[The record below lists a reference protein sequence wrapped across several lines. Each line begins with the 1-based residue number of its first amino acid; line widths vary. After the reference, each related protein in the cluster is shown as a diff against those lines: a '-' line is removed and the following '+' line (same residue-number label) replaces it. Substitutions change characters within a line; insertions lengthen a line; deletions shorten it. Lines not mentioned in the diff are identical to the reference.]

1 MLPSHARLQTTA
13 DSLPYLNL
21 MFKTLILI
29 SALLLSCS
37 CSFFESF
44 SKGDKVAQIGN
55 AVLYKSDID
64 KVLPKG
70 ASAQDSTLF
79 ADQYVNSW
87 ALKQLLLNKAQEQ
100 LPKAD
105 KDVSA
110 LLEDYRTQLLV
121 FRYETRYVE
130 ERLDTL
136 VTEEER
142 KEYYAAHQESFV
154 TLNGVFRGRFV
165 KMHNSSPNL
174 QMVRKLSGKNDVESV
189 EKLEEIA
196 YNAAHKFDNYGDNWV
211 DMPIVA
217 RDMDVDLQ
225 WFVESLGKKGV
236 IEHRDSSYSNFV
248 QIVEF
253 VLPGE
258 ISPYEYNREKI
269 GNIILSRRKQELVTV
284 LHKEILNDALAGN
297 KIKYTG
303 DEDN

>member
-1 MLPSHARLQTTA
+1 
-13 DSLPYLNL
+13 
-21 MFKTLILI
+21 
-29 SALLLSCS
+29 
-37 CSFFESF
+37 
-44 SKGDKVAQIGN
+44 
-55 AVLYKSDID
+55 
-64 KVLPKG
+64 
-70 ASAQDSTLF
+70 
-79 ADQYVNSW
+79 
-87 ALKQLLLNKAQEQ
+87 
-100 LPKAD
+100 
-105 KDVSA
+105 
-110 LLEDYRTQLLV
+110 
-121 FRYETRYVE
+121 
-130 ERLDTL
+130 
-136 VTEEER
+136 
-142 KEYYAAHQESFV
+142 
-154 TLNGVFRGRFV
+154 
-165 KMHNSSPNL
+165 MHNSSPNL

-248 QIVEF
+248 QVVEF

-284 LHKEILNDALAGN
+284 LHKEILNDAVAGN

>member
-1 MLPSHARLQTTA
+1 
-13 DSLPYLNL
+13 

-37 CSFFESF
+37 CSFFEAI

-70 ASAQDSTLF
+70 ASASDSTVF
-79 ADQYVNSW
+79 ADQYINSW
-87 ALKQLLLNKAQEQ
+87 ALKQLLLGKAQEQ

-105 KDVSA
+105 KDVTA

-121 FRYETRYVE
+121 FRYETKYVE

-142 KEYYAAHQESFV
+142 KDYYAEHKESFI
-154 TLNGVFRGRFV
+154 TSGGVVRGRFV

-174 QMVRKLSGKNDVESV
+174 QKIRSLSGKNDSGSV
-189 EKLEEIA
+189 EKIEEVA
-196 YNAAHKFDNYGDNWV
+196 YNSAHRYDNYGNNWV

-217 RDMDVDLQ
+217 RDMEMDL
-225 WFVESLGKKGV
+225 ESLVDKIQKKGIV
-236 IEHRDSSYSNFV
+236 EHRDTAYSNFLQV
-248 QIVEF
+248 VEF

-269 GNIILSRRKQELVTV
+269 GNIILSKRKQELLAI
-284 LHKEILNDALAGN
+284 LHKEILNDAIVGN
-297 KIKYTG
+297 KIKFTG
-303 DEDN
+303 NEDN